1 MKKITICLCIVFCFI
16 LLFSFKANAQHVRG
30 DVNLDGQVN
39 ISDVTTLIDYLLR
52 GKWGDEPVTPGGT
65 EYVNLGLPSGT
76 LWATVNIGASSPE
89 EYGSYFAW
97 GETSAKDTYDLNNY
111 KWSNSRNKMTKY
123 CTSSSYGTVDDLTEL
138 DPEDDAA
145 YVNWGGEWHMPTL
158 EQMEEL
164 VEECYWERTT
174 LNGVE
179 GTLVIGS
186 KGASLFLP
194 AAGYQFGGSLAEVGT
209 GGTYW
214 SRSLYTSRSDC
225 AHYMYFNS
233 SGEYWDYNVFRYI
246 GLPVR
251 AVHDSYEEPDGDTDK
266 DGHVNIS
273 DVTMLIDYL
282 LSGRWSDEPVEVE
295 LEPEYVDLGLPSGTL
310 WAKWNI
316 GATNLNRHGSFFAWG
331 ETSPSER
338 YDWYYY
344 KWCKGSNNTL
354 TKYCTNSEYG
364 YNGFI
369 DGKTELD
376 PEDDAAYVNWGPSW
390 RIPSLSQWQELYDR
404 CTWEWTGS
412 SQKVTGPNGNTI
424 YLPASGYFQ
433 DFCLGNGEIGCYWTS
448 SLYYAYNDAC
458 YFAYYWSFVKGDIN
472 PNGNRF
478 PRCAGL
484 KIRAV
489 RASQN

>member
-1 MKKITICLCIVFCFI
+1 MKKITICLCTVFCCI
-16 LLFSFKANAQHVRG
+16 LLSSFKANAQHVRG

-52 GKWGDEPVTPGGT
+52 GKWEDQPVTPGGT

-97 GETSAKDTYDLNNY
+97 GETSTKDTYDLSNY

-158 EQMEEL
+158 EQLEEL

-186 KGASLFLP
+186 KGTSLFLP
-194 AAGYQFGGSLAEVGT
+194 AAGYQFGSSIAEVGT

-233 SGEYWDYNVFRYI
+233 SGEYWDYMIFRYI
-246 GLPVR
+246 GFPVR

-316 GATNLNRHGSFFAWG
+316 GATNFNIYGSFFAWG
-331 ETSPSER
+331 ETSPKNI
-338 YDWYYY
+338 YDWYHYI
-344 KWCKGSNNTL
+344 WCIDGPHTL
-354 TKYCTNSEYG
+354 TKYCTNKDYG
-364 YNGFI
+364 YKGFM
-369 DGKTELD
+369 DDKTELE
-376 PEDDAAYVNWGPSW
+376 PNDDAAFVNWGPSW
-390 RIPSLSQWQELYDR
+390 RTPKLSQWQELINN
-404 CTWEWTGS
+404 CTWTWKGNGHLA
-412 SQKVTGPNGNTI
+412 TGPNGNTLF
-424 YLPASGYFQ
+424 LPAAGFYEGDQ
-433 DFCLGNGEIGCYWTS
+433 HLEGQCGCYWTR
-448 SLYYAYNDAC
+448 SLFYQYEDC
-458 YFAYYWSFVKGDIN
+458 SVAYYVSQHITEVNAGY
-472 PNGNRF
+472 GYQH
-478 PRCAGL
+478 PRCLGESV
-484 KIRAV
+484 RAV
-489 RASQN
+489 YVP